1 MRSKWLSLVS
11 GIAGAVLL
19 VSCGGSTSPYSTG
32 GGGGGGGG
40 GHSTTITVGNDFFSP
55 ALDTVPAG
63 QVTFTWATPSNGH
76 NVTWDTGAGGGAAS
90 AGRDR
95 TGCAPVTT
103 TSLRSAGADRALITS
118 IIVFESR
125 ACSTITTPE

>member
-1 MRSKWLSLVS
+1 MRPKWLSLVS

-19 VSCGGSTSPYSTG
+19 VSCGGSTSPYST
-32 GGGGGGGG
+32 GGGGGG

-76 NVTWDTGAGGGAAS
+76 NVTWDTGPGGLLPLSSSTMMSGTYTQTLQ
-90 AGRDR
+90 
-95 TGCAPVTT
+95 TGTYTYHCTIHVAQAMRGT
-103 TSLRSAGADRALITS
+103 
-118 IIVFESR
+118 IVVQ
-125 ACSTITTPE
+125 